1 MANWDQ
7 ERTPLPGE
15 ADYQAPFSADDPAEY
30 RKRFTDSGFR
40 GDVVDDIDAAR
51 KMARTGGAATKEALQ
66 LQKESAAEQMALA
79 RGQDGGG
86 VGSRLGSEAQAQ
98 SYVES
103 IAPTAIISEAEKQGY
118 SREEAG
124 AAGLLAMSDAQ
135 FEQQID
141 QILGQQARSLAAQK
155 QEQES
160 GLIGTIGSIAGM
172 ISDKDAKENI
182 RPVPSGASQEFLDAL
197 QTGKFNYRPE
207 FGGAQDRVGPL
218 LDPRVANTEIGQTIV
233 DRDPATQKLRMNTA
247 AAPLVNMALLKEQNE
262 RLRALEQAG
271 GVTGAWYHTPKPRL
285 GGGRHGVAPL
295 AAPAMPEPK
304 ARLGGGMEREFME
317 TMREYDDAAP
327 YAMPQGARLGRQ
339 QVVPNYAQPA
349 RYGGKRKGVARGGG
363 SFTPEDA
370 RMFNTLLK
378 NDYKITER
386 EKARRDKAWEDI
398 GKVRSLAAPVG
409 TPGRLAK
416 LQELHKDLRKTEAS
430 QKKNPKSA
438 VLAEFGGSS
447 EAYDK
452 WWNERPKKDRP
463 RNWSEAMK
471 ILEGGK

>member
-1 MANWDQ
+1 MALGGFTKKASDRSPYQKAMDAGREYWRGAS
-7 ERTPLPGE
+7 RTPLPGE
-15 ADYQAPFSADDPAEY
+15 AGYTGSEFSPDEPGVY
-30 RKRFTDSGFR
+30 RDRFTQSGFR
-40 GDVVDDIDAAR
+40 GDVVEDIDAAR
-51 KMARTGGAATKEALQ
+51 RMARTGGAATEEALR

-86 VGSRLGSEAQAQ
+86 VGGRLGGEAQAQ

-103 IAPTAIISEAEKQGY
+103 IAPAAIISEAEKQGY

-135 FEQQID
+135 FEQQIE
-141 QILGQQARSLAAQK
+141 QMLAQQKRGEVQQRQQQK
-155 QEQES
+155 S
-160 GLIGTIGSIAGM
+160 GLIGTVGSIVGM

-317 TMREYDDAAP
+317 TMREYDDATP

-339 QVVPNYAQPA
+339 QAVPNYAQPA
-349 RYGGKRKGVARGGG
+349 RYGGKRKGVGRGG
-363 SFTPEDA
+363 ST
-370 RMFNTLLK
+370 
-378 NDYKITER
+378 
-386 EKARRDKAWEDI
+386 W
-398 GKVRSLAAPVG
+398 
-409 TPGRLAK
+409 
-416 LQELHKDLRKTEAS
+416 KTEAAPT
-430 QKKNPKSA
+430 KPREVTGED
-438 VLAEFGGSS
+438 VLAHFGGSMRKFNEWHS
-447 EAYDK
+447 EQK
-452 WWNERPKKDRP
+452 KKPK
-463 RNWSEAMK
+463 NWSEAMK